1 MLFNKYK
8 CIYSTTYEYIHT
20 YVHTDTTCVQHVN
33 VGLVQAR
40 PNYVSHTLPTKNR
53 HCKISSFALR
63 CSATELLLGRECRDT
78 YNTKTIMSV
87 WNRFC
92 LHHCSISNVFHCSI
106 VYLLFCWHM
115 ASLSLQSLAHLLL
128 LPQKIISFAY
138 HIVILR

>member
-1 MLFNKYK
+1 MRNTGVFSNFSQRDYCNLTNTNVFTVQHMN
-8 CIYSTTYEYIHT
+8 TYIHT

-115 ASLSLQSLAHLLL
+115 ASLSL
-128 LPQKIISFAY
+128 
-138 HIVILR
+138 

>member
-1 MLFNKYK
+1 MRNTGVFSNFSQRDYCYLTNTNVFTVQHMN
-8 CIYSTTYEYIHT
+8 TYIHT

-115 ASLSLQSLAHLLL
+115 ASLSL
-128 LPQKIISFAY
+128 
-138 HIVILR
+138 